1 MLTNPLFDAAE
12 LGEVFDESDRLLA
25 DGAIRLASREGGHLE
40 VDIDLYRGILIL
52 AKAMRHGHAAIDLGL
67 AAFRNLLEELWVVRG
82 EDGDFEFAGG
92 HLEPSE
98 IVDALVG
105 ADQRL
110 IGRSAMEADH
120 VDPAGS
126 PLLISMVASTPRF
139 VTSRRFAAAECA
151 IAGRLLESADHEDTT
166 GAAGA
171 RLPDPASIL
180 GLADPGYLSE
190 PVRAFIEGALTRQIS
205 VLTGGPGTGKTTA
218 IATML
223 RAMGLH
229 ARSEGISYRI
239 ALCAPTAKAAV
250 RMREAIEAA
259 FGGDGLVEFET
270 ELEIEP
276 RSGSIHR
283 LLNIR
288 PDSMSSDV
296 ELVCDLVIVDEVSM
310 LELTLMDQLLRQA
323 GSSHVLLVG
332 DPDQLASVD
341 VGAVLSDIVE
351 AGSTSGAPLEA
362 LITRLTTYHRG
373 TPIVAELAA
382 AVNSGDLA
390 AVESVIA
397 AHPESLRLATSH
409 ADEVAAVVETARA
422 IRAAASAGEVDE
434 ALNLLSTQAVLCGNR
449 KGDGSVAWWQEK
461 VSSALKRPG
470 ASTRGG
476 PRFAVGTPI
485 MVLKNEQSPSR
496 SMEDRLSNGDVGV
509 VVETTEG
516 AEAFFLPASDSPR
529 HRPLHAV
536 DQAVPAWAFTIHK
549 SQGSEY
555 RRVVV
560 SLPTKPNRILSRQ
573 LLYTAVTRAKEEVVV
588 LGPRAVLNGALQRSI
603 DRVSGLP
610 ERIDARVGWQETS

>member
-1 MLTNPLFDAAE
+1 MLSNPLFDPTE
-12 LGEVFDESDRLLA
+12 MGPVFDESDRLVA
-25 DGAIRLASREGGHLE
+25 DGAIRLAGREGGPPD
-40 VDIDLYRGILIL
+40 VSSDLYRGLLIL
-52 AKAMRHGHAAIDLGL
+52 AKAMRHGHAAIDLAD
-67 AAFRNLLEELWVVRG
+67 AAFSEIVEELWVVRG
-82 EDGDFEFAGG
+82 DDGDFDFAGE
-92 HLEPSE
+92 HLVVAD
-98 IVDALVG
+98 IVG
-105 ADQRL
+105 ALIGADERL
-110 IGRSAMEADH
+110 IGRSAMESTEVEA
-120 VDPAGS
+120 AGS
-126 PLLISMVASTPRF
+126 PLLISTAASIPRF

-151 IAGRLLESADHEDTT
+151 IAGRLLHSAEGKSTS
-166 GAAGA
+166 GADG
-171 RLPDPASIL
+171 RPLPDPEVIL
-180 GLADPGYLSE
+180 GLADPAFLNE
-190 PVRAFIEGALTRQIS
+190 EVRSFVKGALTRQIS

-259 FGGDGLVEFET
+259 FGGEGLVEFET

-296 ELVCDLVIVDEVSM
+296 ELACDLVIVDEVSM
-310 LELTLMDQLLRQA
+310 LELSLMDQLLRQA

-341 VGAVLSDIVE
+341 VGAVLSDVVA
-351 AGSTSGAPLEA
+351 AGSTPGAPLEA

-373 TPIVAELAA
+373 TPIVAELAT
-382 AVNSGDLA
+382 AVNSGDFA

-397 AHPESLRLATSH
+397 AHPESLRLATAH

-434 ALNLLSTQAVLCGNR
+434 ALDLLSTQAVLCANR
-449 KGDGSVAWWQEK
+449 KGDGSVSWWQEK

-470 ASTRGG
+470 TLTKGG
-476 PRFAVGTPI
+476 ARFAVGTPI

-496 SMEDRLSNGDVGV
+496 PMEDRLSNGDVGV
-509 VVETTEG
+509 VVETSG
-516 AEAFFLPASDSPR
+516 DAEAFFLPASDSPR
-529 HRPLHAV
+529 HRSLHEV

-555 RRVVV
+555 EQVVV
-560 SLPTKPNRILSRQ
+560 SLPARPNRILSRE
-573 LLYTAVTRAKEEVVV
+573 LLYTAVTRAKHGVVIIGSREVV
-588 LGPRAVLNGALQRSI
+588 AAALSRRVE
-603 DRVSGLP
+603 RVSGLT
-610 ERIDARVGWQETS
+610 ERLLSR